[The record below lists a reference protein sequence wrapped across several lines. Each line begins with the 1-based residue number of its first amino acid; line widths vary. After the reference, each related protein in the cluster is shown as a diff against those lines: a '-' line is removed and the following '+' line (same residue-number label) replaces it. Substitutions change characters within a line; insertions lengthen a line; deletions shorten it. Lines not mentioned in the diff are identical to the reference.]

1 MAMTPQKDAYAL
13 ILDAISAGEFLPGTP
28 LVESDLADRLG
39 MSRTPIREALQ
50 RLETQSILHR
60 DGRSL
65 IVSSLDHDQMGEL
78 YVVRGEMEGL
88 AARLAA
94 QHAADEEI
102 TVLKNMVKAD
112 WDLVND
118 PQALAR
124 ANRRF
129 HWQIHLA
136 SHNRYLIQQI
146 EHVHRAMALLVKTT
160 LAEEGRGEQ
169 AQREHEAIVDA
180 IAARDGEAACTA
192 IRLHIS
198 RAYETRLQIDVET
211 AHD

>member
-1 MAMTPQKDAYAL
+1 M
-13 ILDAISAGEFLPGTP
+13 
-28 LVESDLADRLG
+28 VESDLAEKLG

-60 DGRSL
+60 EGRSL

-78 YVVRGEMEGL
+78 YTVRGEMEGL

-102 TVLKNMVKAD
+102 AVLKNMVKAD
-112 WDLVND
+112 WDLVDD

-124 ANRRF
+124 ANKRF
-129 HWQIHLA
+129 HWQVHLA

-146 EHVHRAMALLVKTT
+146 EYVHRAMALLVKTT

-169 AQREHEAIVDA
+169 AQREHEAIVEA
-180 IAARDGEAACTA
+180 IAARDGEAACSA

-198 RAYETRLQIDVET
+198 RAYETRLQFDLE
-211 AHD
+211 AEHA

>member
-1 MAMTPQKDAYAL
+1 MTPQKDAYTL
-13 ILDAISAGEFLPGTP
+13 ILDAISGGEFPPGSP

-39 MSRTPIREALQ
+39 MSRTPVREALQ

-60 DGRSL
+60 EGRSL
-65 IVSSLDHDQMGEL
+65 IVSSLDHDQIGEL
-78 YVVRGEMEGL
+78 YTVRGELEGL

-112 WDLVND
+112 WELVDD
-118 PQALAR
+118 PKALAR

-129 HWQIHLA
+129 HWQVHLA

-146 EHVHRAMALLVKTT
+146 EYVHRAMALLVKTT
-160 LAEEGRGEQ
+160 LAEDGRGEQ
-169 AQREHEAIVDA
+169 AQREHEAIVHA
-180 IAARDGEAACTA
+180 IARRDGEAACEA
-192 IRLHIS
+192 IRVHIS
-198 RAYETRLQIDVET
+198 RAYETRLQIDLET
-211 AHD
+211 ADD